1 MAETLHIFSAGV
13 VMGLAGQLIE
23 KWNGDHP
30 ELPAVLSAGGSV
42 DLIRRALAGEPCD
55 VLISA
60 DDAIIASLMM
70 PRHADGYVIFAG
82 NKMVVTA
89 TPGHEIT
96 SQDWKEKL
104 LAPTARFAH
113 FNPQADPGGY
123 RAVLSLMLADNYEK
137 GLSAKLLNHPGH
149 ITLADKPQ
157 PGQKPDFDYMF
168 GYYSGARSRHI
179 PLAELP
185 PVMDLSDDS
194 LAQLYSSVEIK
205 LDDKNVVQGSP
216 IAHALTIP
224 KAARCPE
231 AAKDFAGQFLRTDFA
246 AHHFIPRNKIVGAG
260 LDRP

>member
-23 KWNGDHP
+23 KWNAAHP
-30 ELPAVLSAGGSV
+30 ELPASLSAGGSV

-60 DDAIIASLMM
+60 DDAIIASMMM
-70 PRHADGYVIFAG
+70 PKHADGYVIFAG

-89 TPGHEIT
+89 TPGREIT
-96 SQDWKEKL
+96 NADWKEKL
-104 LAPTARFAH
+104 LEPTARFAH

-123 RAVLSLMLADNYEK
+123 RAVLSLMLADNYEP
-137 GLSAKLLNHPGH
+137 GLSRKLLDHPGH
-149 ITLADKPQ
+149 ITLTDKPQ

-168 GYYSGARSRHI
+168 GYYSGAKSRQTSF
-179 PLAELP
+179 AELP

-194 LAQLYSSVEIK
+194 LAQLYASVEIK
-205 LDDKNVVQGSP
+205 LDDKNVVKGSP

-224 KAARCPE
+224 RAARSPE
-231 AAKDFAGQFLRTDFA
+231 AAKDFAEQFLGTDFA
-246 AHHFIPRNKIVGAG
+246 AHHFIPRNKTIGAG
-260 LDRP
+260 LARS